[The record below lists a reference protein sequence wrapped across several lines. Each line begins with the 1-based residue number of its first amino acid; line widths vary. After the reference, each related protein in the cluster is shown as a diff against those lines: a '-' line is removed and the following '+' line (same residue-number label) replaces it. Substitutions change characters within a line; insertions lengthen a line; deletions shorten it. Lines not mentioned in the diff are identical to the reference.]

1 MIRKNINKKAF
12 TLIELLVSMSVIALI
27 TILFIANYNSANKRT
42 DLIMTAQTMTSD
54 IHFAQ
59 SNALGLVRYGIY
71 GVPAGGW
78 GVYFDKDN
86 NTYTVF
92 ADLNEEGTMGYKE
105 YDPNLEGNVFD
116 GSIINKISQDLEID
130 SLVFSNG
137 TATTSADTAIVS
149 FLPPDPKTNI
159 YNPNN
164 SNDYIELEIHLKEKD
179 SEKKQIVK
187 VNFLGLVEVID

>member
-1 MIRKNINKKAF
+1 MIKNNKNKKAF

-27 TILFIANYNSANKRT
+27 TILFIANYRSANKRT

-78 GVYFDKDN
+78 GVYFDKIN

-92 ADLNEEGTMGYKE
+92 ADLNEEETIGYKE
-105 YDPNLEGNVFD
+105 YDSSLEGNIDYGAIV
-116 GSIINKISQDLEID
+116 GQISQDLEIE
-130 SLVFSNG
+130 SLIFADGIS
-137 TATTSADTAIVS
+137 TTTADTAVVS

-164 SNDYIELEIHLKEKD
+164 SSDYIELEIHLKEKD

-187 VNFLGLVEVID
+187 VNFLGLIEVID